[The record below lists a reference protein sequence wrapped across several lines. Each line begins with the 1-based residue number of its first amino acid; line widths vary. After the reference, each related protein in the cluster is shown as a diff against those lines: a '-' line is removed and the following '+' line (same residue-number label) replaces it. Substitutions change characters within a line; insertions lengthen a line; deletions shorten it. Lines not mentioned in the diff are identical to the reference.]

1 MYNSNWYA
9 RIEKQVWVKDDGTE
23 EEHDTVVETIWTSLV
38 KASPWIQT
46 SESEMSK
53 IYKDGVF
60 YNDPSEIPS

>member
-1 MYNSNWYA
+1 MSNNWYA

-23 EEHDTVVETIWTSLV
+23 QEHDTVVETIWTTIKSE
-38 KASPWIQT
+38 PWIQT
-46 SESEMSK
+46 SKSEMSK